1 MRIQANATVGALL
14 MSLPRN
20 CTELHMVLQE
30 YASSTCYHPC
40 NGRARTVRT
49 QVLDAIAWQ
58 RRQVQAMLID
68 GWRVTATDKPDAV
81 GRAAATAGQSVGR
94 AGGQSDGKAGERAPA
109 AGMLADG
116 RMLQARRDRR
126 GLRALRGSGG
136 GWRTGI
142 RCRHGYAASPAKET
156 GASVGGGH
164 CEKVEGQADA
174 LV

>member
-1 MRIQANATVGALL
+1 

-49 QVLDAIAWQ
+49 QVLDAITWQ
-58 RRQVQAMLID
+58 RRQVRAMLID

-81 GRAAATAGQSVGR
+81 GQAAATAGQSAGR

-109 AGMLADG
+109 ADTLADG

-136 GWRTGI
+136 GAGGRA
-142 RCRHGYAASPAKET
+142 YAAGMT
-156 GASVGGGH
+156 ML
-164 CEKVEGQADA
+164 QARLKRRVRVWVAGTARRWKDRRMR
-174 LV
+174 